1 MTTDDTTTMKKT
13 PQLRSTYRGC
23 PLTRNRTAWCFRL
36 CEPDPQGHGRCGRV
50 APHDL
55 QGKTQ
60 LSIHRYNARMRGPA
74 RSD

>member
-1 MTTDDTTTMKKT
+1 MTTENETSKSEK
-13 PQLRSTYRGC
+13 RRHRYTYLGC

-36 CEPDPQGHGRCGRV
+36 CAPDPQGNGRCGRI

-55 QGKTQ
+55 KGRTQ
-60 LSIHRYNARMRGPA
+60 LSIQRYNARMRGPA